1 MLSPKHQVFVDEYL
15 ICWNSSEAARRA
27 GYNGKSNVIGPRLL
41 ANVSIKEEITRR
53 LKEKHL
59 TADMV
64 LARLSDMAT
73 SNLADFASIK
83 TSEDLAANRDIAY
96 LAKKFKRKITR
107 YDNDPNKE
115 YEEIEIE
122 LYDAQSALEK
132 IGRHLVLFTDKFE
145 HGSDPDKPVIVKNLK
160 GVSTDALK

>member
-15 ICWNSSEAARRA
+15 ICWNSSQAARLA

-64 LARLSDMAT
+64 LARLSEMAT
-73 SNLADFASIK
+73 SNLADFASIR
-83 TSEDLAANRDIAY
+83 TSEDLEANRDKAY

-107 YDNDPNKE
+107 YDSDPGKE
-115 YEEIEIE
+115 YEEIELE

-132 IGRHLVLFTDKFE
+132 IGRHYALFTDKVE
-145 HGSDPDKPVIVKNLK
+145 HSGQINSNIVLLPTK
-160 GVSTDALK
+160 G